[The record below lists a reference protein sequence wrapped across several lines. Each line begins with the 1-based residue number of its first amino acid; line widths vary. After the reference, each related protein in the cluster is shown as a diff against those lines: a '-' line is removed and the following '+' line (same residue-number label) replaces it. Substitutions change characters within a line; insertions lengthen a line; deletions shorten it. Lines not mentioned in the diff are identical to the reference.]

1 MTAIAGLKL
10 SDNPAFQY
18 PDILTCK
25 EPGRVESKSMP
36 TIKNPWSEVSANNSH
51 AGMAVIPRQLHNS
64 VLVTGQ
70 KRQNLLWMSL
80 GIFLGLCFVATISA
94 IRIRIAGDPIKK
106 WKKNA
111 RRVRDQDQIIQA
123 TNGRL
128 DIQEDA
134 VRALNGTVARLR
146 ATIDAQAEN
155 LADLNAEINTKRARI
170 QRLELEA
177 IDLRRFQDGEPE
189 LRRQIVAANQ
199 DLERLRPIA
208 AEVEGLRG
216 RIGGMRD
223 EERRMRREL
232 QEKNVELGNTT
243 ARNTQLVQRMAFV
256 QQQFAQMQGR

>member
-1 MTAIAGLKL
+1 VTTIAGLKL

-18 PDILTCK
+18 PGILTCK
-25 EPGRVESKSMP
+25 EPGLVE
-36 TIKNPWSEVSANNSH
+36 N
-51 AGMAVIPRQLHNS
+51 MAVIPRQLHTPA
-64 VLVTGQ
+64 LVTGQ

-94 IRIRIAGDPIKK
+94 IRVRIVGDPIKK
-106 WKKNA
+106 WKKYA
-111 RRVRDQDQIIQA
+111 RRVRDRDQTIQA
-123 TNGRL
+123 INGRL

-134 VRALNGTVARLR
+134 VKAINVTAARLR

-243 ARNTQLVQRMAFV
+243 ARNAQLVQRMAFV

>member
-1 MTAIAGLKL
+1 MTTIAGLKL
-10 SDNPAFQY
+10 SGNPAFQY

-25 EPGRVESKSMP
+25 EPGGVE
-36 TIKNPWSEVSANNSH
+36 N
-51 AGMAVIPRQLHNS
+51 MAVIPRQLHNPA
-64 VLVTGQ
+64 LVNGQ
-70 KRQNLLWMSL
+70 RRQNLLWMSL
-80 GIFLGLCFVATISA
+80 GILLGLCFVATISA
-94 IRIRIAGDPIKK
+94 IRVRIAGDPIKK
-106 WKKNA
+106 WKKYA
-111 RRVRDQDQIIQA
+111 RRVSDRDQTIQA

-128 DIQEDA
+128 DIQRDA
-134 VRALNGTVARLR
+134 IGVLNGTVAQLR
-146 ATIDAQAEN
+146 ATIDAQAQN
-155 LADLNAEINTKRARI
+155 FADLNAEINTKRARI
-170 QRLELEA
+170 QQLELEA

-243 ARNTQLVQRMAFV
+243 ARNTQLIQRMAFV
-256 QQQFAQMQGR
+256 QQQLAQMQGR

>member
-1 MTAIAGLKL
+1 
-10 SDNPAFQY
+10 
-18 PDILTCK
+18 
-25 EPGRVESKSMP
+25 
-36 TIKNPWSEVSANNSH
+36 
-51 AGMAVIPRQLHNS
+51 MAVIPRQSHNS
-64 VLVTGQ
+64 VLITGQ

-94 IRIRIAGDPIKK
+94 IRVRIAGDPIKK

-111 RRVRDQDQIIQA
+111 RRVRDRDQIIQA

-155 LADLNAEINTKRARI
+155 LADLNAEINIKRARI

-208 AEVEGLRG
+208 AEVEDLRG

-232 QEKNVELGNTT
+232 QEKNVELGNTM
-243 ARNTQLVQRMAFV
+243 ARNAQLVQRMAFV

>member
-51 AGMAVIPRQLHNS
+51 ADMAVIPRQLHNS

-94 IRIRIAGDPIKK
+94 IRVRIAGDPIKK
-106 WKKNA
+106 WKKYA
-111 RRVRDQDQIIQA
+111 RRVSDRDQTIQA

-232 QEKNVELGNTT
+232 QEKDVELGNAT

>member
-1 MTAIAGLKL
+1 MTAIAGLKS

-25 EPGRVESKSMP
+25 ESGRVESKSMP

-51 AGMAVIPRQLHNS
+51 ADMAVIPRQLHNS

-94 IRIRIAGDPIKK
+94 IRVRIAGDPIKK

-111 RRVRDQDQIIQA
+111 RRVRDRDQIIQA

-155 LADLNAEINTKRARI
+155 LADLNAEIDTKRARI

-232 QEKNVELGNTT
+232 QEKDVELGNAT

>member
-1 MTAIAGLKL
+1 MTAIAGLKS

-25 EPGRVESKSMP
+25 ESGRVESKSMP

-51 AGMAVIPRQLHNS
+51 VDMAVIPRQLHNS

-94 IRIRIAGDPIKK
+94 IRVRIAGDPIKK

-111 RRVRDQDQIIQA
+111 RRVRDRDQIIQA

-232 QEKNVELGNTT
+232 QEKDVELGNAT

>member
-1 MTAIAGLKL
+1 MTAIAGLKS

-25 EPGRVESKSMP
+25 ESGRVESKSMP

-51 AGMAVIPRQLHNS
+51 ADMAVIPRQLHNS

-94 IRIRIAGDPIKK
+94 IRVRIAGDPIKK

-111 RRVRDQDQIIQA
+111 RRVRDRDQTIQA
-123 TNGRL
+123 ADGRL

-155 LADLNAEINTKRARI
+155 LADLNAEIDTKRARI

-232 QEKNVELGNTT
+232 QEKDVELGNAT

>member
-1 MTAIAGLKL
+1 MTAIAGLKS

-25 EPGRVESKSMP
+25 ESGRVESKSMP

-51 AGMAVIPRQLHNS
+51 ADMAVIPRQLHNS

-94 IRIRIAGDPIKK
+94 IRVRIAGDPIKK
-106 WKKNA
+106 WKKYA
-111 RRVRDQDQIIQA
+111 RRVSDRDQTIQA

-128 DIQEDA
+128 DIQKDA
-134 VRALNGTVARLR
+134 IGALNGTVAQLR
-146 ATIDAQAEN
+146 ATISAQAEN
-155 LADLNAEINTKRARI
+155 LADLNAEINIKHARI
-170 QRLELEA
+170 QQLELEA

-189 LRRQIVAANQ
+189 LRHQIVAANQ

-243 ARNTQLVQRMAFV
+243 ARNAQLIQRMAFV
-256 QQQFAQMQGR
+256 QQQLAQMQGR